1 MIMKKYLIG
10 ALLSTFSFGAFA
22 ACQGTDQPLIIAS
35 ENICG
40 AISAPSTKGEIAIRM
55 PAGPGSEL
63 YLLHQNKL
71 NKLSPGIFKNYV
83 DSLKK
88 DEIPSGVSHAIRAI
102 KFAPTSLPQYANKTF
117 SCATPHIIEAPKGNI
132 DKAVL
137 LIPNCVAAVQ

>member
-1 MIMKKYLIG
+1 MKKYL
-10 ALLSTFSFGAFA
+10 LSTILSFLPFAAFA
-22 ACQGTDQPLIIAS
+22 TCQGTQQPLVIAG

-40 AISAPSTKGEIAIRM
+40 SITPASTKGEISISM

-88 DEIPSGVSHAIRAI
+88 DEIPLGVSHAIRSI
-102 KFAPTSLPQYANKTF
+102 KFAPNSLSQYANKTF
-117 SCATPHIIEAPKGNI
+117 SCATPNIMETSKGDI
-132 DKAVL
+132 SKATLV
-137 LIPNCVAAVQ
+137 IPGCVAAAQ

>member
-1 MIMKKYLIG
+1 MMKKYLLSI
-10 ALLSTFSFGAFA
+10 LLSTLTFSAFA
-22 ACQGTDQPLIIAS
+22 VCKVGQQPLLIAG

-40 AISAPSTKGEIAIRM
+40 TVASTSSNGEILITM

-88 DEIPSGVSHAIRAI
+88 DEIPSGVSHAIRSI
-102 KFAPTSLPQYANKTF
+102 KFAPSSLPQYANKTF
-117 SCATPHIIEAPKGNI
+117 SCAAPHIIETSKGDI
-132 DKAVL
+132 SRATL
-137 LIPNCVAAVQ
+137 SIPSCVATAQ

>member
-1 MIMKKYLIG
+1 MKKYLLSV
-10 ALLSTFSFGAFA
+10 LLSAIPFTAFA
-22 ACQGTDQPLIIAS
+22 ACKAGQQPLLIAG

-40 AISAPSTKGEIAIRM
+40 TVASSSSNGEISITM

-88 DEIPSGVSHAIRAI
+88 DEIPAGVSHAIRSI
-102 KFAPTSLPQYANKTF
+102 KFASGSLPQHANKTF
-117 SCATPHIIEAPKGNI
+117 SCATPHIIEAPKGDI
-132 DKAVL
+132 SKATL
-137 LIPNCVAAVQ
+137 SIPNCVAAAQ

>member
-1 MIMKKYLIG
+1 MKKYLLSI
-10 ALLSTFSFGAFA
+10 LLSTLPLASFA
-22 ACQGTDQPLIIAS
+22 ACQGAQQPLVIAG

-40 AISAPSTKGEIAIRM
+40 TIASTSPKGEISISM

-88 DEIPSGVSHAIRAI
+88 DEIPSGVSHAIRSI
-102 KFAPTSLPQYANKTF
+102 KFSPSSLPQYANKTF
-117 SCATPHIIEAPKGNI
+117 SCATPRIIETPKGDI
-132 DKAVL
+132 SKAVL
-137 LIPNCVAAVQ
+137 SIPNCVVAAQ